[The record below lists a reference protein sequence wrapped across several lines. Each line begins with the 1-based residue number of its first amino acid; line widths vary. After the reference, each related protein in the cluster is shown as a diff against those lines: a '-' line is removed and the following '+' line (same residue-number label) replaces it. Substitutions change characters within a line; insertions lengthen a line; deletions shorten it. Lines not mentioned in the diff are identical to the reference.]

1 MKRILYLPLRKE
13 WYEMIERGEKRE
25 EYRTISPYWME
36 RLLKCSRLPP
46 TADGRCINERC
57 QGCPPANRS
66 RFKEFDTVCFSY
78 GYTLRRMAFE
88 CKGITVGHGRSEW
101 GAPEHETFI
110 IRLGKRTL

>member
-1 MKRILYLPLRKE
+1 MKRVLHLPLRKE

-36 RLLKCSRLPP
+36 RLLKCSRFPP
-46 TADGRCINERC
+46 TADGRCLDEQC
-57 QGCPPANRS
+57 QGCSPANRS

-88 CKGITVGHGRSEW
+88 CKEITVGQGRSEW

-110 IRLGKRTL
+110 IRLGERTL